1 MINLEFCVIK
11 MYISSC
17 TQDPVFLI
25 LIIVDA
31 LMFLNALS
39 NLIIFQNICETI
51 GLASILLFYR

>member
-1 MINLEFCVIK
+1 MINLELHIIK
-11 MYISSC
+11 MYISSY

-25 LIIVDA
+25 LVIVDA
-31 LMFLNALS
+31 LMFLNVLS

>member
-1 MINLEFCVIK
+1 MINLEFHIIK
-11 MYISSC
+11 MYISSY

-25 LIIVDA
+25 LVIVDA
-31 LMFLNALS
+31 LMFLNVLS